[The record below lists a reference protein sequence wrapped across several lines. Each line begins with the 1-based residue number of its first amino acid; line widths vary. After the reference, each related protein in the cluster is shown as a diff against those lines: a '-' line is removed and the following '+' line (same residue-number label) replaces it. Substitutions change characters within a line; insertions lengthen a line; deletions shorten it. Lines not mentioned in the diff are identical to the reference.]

1 MAQQTYTYNSQA
13 ELVLAMS
20 GNELYGYTPA
30 EKYDATT
37 FKYPIKVTINKTA
50 KTFTVK
56 EVTEEKKD
64 ETKQETT
71 TQPTTP
77 STTTESTKKTPVY
90 KKAWFWGVI
99 AAVVV
104 VVIVAIVLAVCL

>member
-1 MAQQTYTYNSQA
+1 MAQQTFTYKSQS
-13 ELVLAMS
+13 ELILAMS

-30 EKYDATT
+30 EKYDAAT

-56 EVTEEKKD
+56 EVAEEKED
-64 ETKQETT
+64 TKQDTT
-71 TQPTTP
+71 TTTTP
-77 STTTESTKKTPVY
+77 STSTESSKKTPVY
-90 KKAWFWGVI
+90 RKAWFWGVI

-104 VVIVAIVLAVCL
+104 VIIIAIVLAVCL